1 MVYGRFFYVIEITN
15 LSHGAFDGTG
25 IFERAGED
33 QAGSRCGR
41 DFGTVLFLYG
51 GMADS
56 GTGRTDR
63 NLADPLVLF
72 SSVSLLC
79 FFFLDPVSMSLAD
92 VVSAGVETDLQ
103 AFTGGGISWCFGGKV
118 REWVPFTSFF
128 RNF

>member
-1 MVYGRFFYVIEITN
+1 MVYGRFFYVVEIAD
-15 LSHGAFDGTG
+15 LSHGAFDGAG
-25 IFERAGED
+25 IFERAGENQGD
-33 QAGSRCGR
+33 SQCSR
-41 DFGTVLFLYG
+41 DFGTVLFLWG

-56 GTGRTDR
+56 GTGRTDG

-72 SSVSLLC
+72 SPASLLC

-103 AFTGGGISWCFGGKV
+103 AFTGGSISWRFGGKV